1 MPQPCHDQD
10 MTYRGFE
17 QGPIRPPSEAH
28 SLLLRV
34 TRNCPW
40 NRCTFCPVYKG
51 TQFSIRPVA
60 HLVRDIEAVYEAVQ
74 QLRERPRDPA
84 WMGPAGSDPRAWA
97 AARNWVRYGGRQ
109 VFLQD
114 ANSLV
119 VPPGDLLAILRH
131 LSARFPE
138 VTRITSYARSTTI
151 ANLEAMDLAAL
162 REAGLSRIHIG
173 MESGANEVLK
183 MVRKGATQR
192 THIRAGLKVKAA
204 GMELS
209 EYYMPGL
216 GGRRR
221 LEINAVE
228 TAAAMNQI
236 NPDFIRLRTLA
247 IPPETPLYEDF
258 AAGRFEK
265 ATDVEMA
272 RELLLFLEALEGIT
286 SVIKSDHILNL
297 LPEVDGKL
305 PQDRA
310 PPDRHRPH
318 LPGDGAGA
326 PVPLPGGAA
335 DGGLGG
341 VKRFGRP
348 GQNRPSG
355 GRLPGIPH
363 PAGRRGRGHRRADAA
378 VHLGPGGKKLDL
390 NRPRPHLHP

>member
-1 MPQPCHDQD
+1 MLKQSDARD

-51 TQFSIRPVA
+51 TRFSVRPVA
-60 HLVRDIEAVYEAVQ
+60 HILRDIDTVYEAVQ
-74 QLRERPRDPA
+74 QLREAPRNQAPT
-84 WMGPAGSDPRAWA
+84 GPAGGDPRAWA
-97 AARNWVRYGGRQ
+97 AAGNWVRYGSRQ

-119 VPPGDLLAILRH
+119 LDPGDLAAILRH
-131 LSARFPE
+131 LKERFPE
-138 VTRITSYARSTTI
+138 VTRITSYARSNSI
-151 ANLEAMDLAAL
+151 ANLDGGDLSGL
-162 REAGLSRIHIG
+162 RAAGLSRIHIG
-173 MESGANEVLK
+173 MESGADEVLK
-183 MVRKGATQR
+183 MVRKGTTQHQ
-192 THIRAGLKVKAA
+192 HILAGLKVKDA

-221 LEINAVE
+221 LEVNAVE
-228 TAAAMNQI
+228 TAAALNQI

-247 IPPETPLYEDF
+247 IPPHTPLYEDY
-258 AAGRFEK
+258 AAGRFAK

-272 RELLLFLEALEGIT
+272 RELLLFLESLSKIN

-305 PQDRA
+305 PQD
-310 PPDRHRPH
+310 
-318 LPGDGAGA
+318 
-326 PVPLPGGAA
+326 
-335 DGGLGG
+335 
-341 VKRFGRP
+341 
-348 GQNRPSG
+348 Q
-355 GRLPGIPH
+355 GRLIGIVRTFLEMDPGLQLLYRV
-363 PAGRRGRGHRRADAA
+363 GRRTGILSGLSDLEDAGKIARVEAICREYHIRPDDVDGITDDLMRRFI
-378 VHLGPGGKKLDL
+378 
-390 NRPRPHLHP
+390 